1 MVRWMDGWMD
11 GVLNLRSI
19 RFSKFLANYRFVLN
33 WMTVY
38 HLVPRYCRLN
48 LFHSLDYCCYILFI
62 FELNK

>member
-38 HLVPRYCRLN
+38 HLVPRWCVIV
-48 LFHSLDYCCYILFI
+48 D
-62 FELNK
+62 